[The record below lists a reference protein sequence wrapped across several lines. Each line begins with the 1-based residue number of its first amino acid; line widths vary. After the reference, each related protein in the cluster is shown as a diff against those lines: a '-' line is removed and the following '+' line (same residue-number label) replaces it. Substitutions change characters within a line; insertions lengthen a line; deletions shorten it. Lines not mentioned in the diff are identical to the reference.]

1 MLWYAIGGYQHQQR
15 AGWRIQ
21 RGVLQ
26 MVLRR
31 WEIRLYEPRGA
42 AGFSGGSYVQRTMA
56 PGTGQGL
63 LHSPAAKT
71 EPLEVVGDM
80 TIPSEIIDFRGYSLC
95 LLLAEN

>member
-1 MLWYAIGGYQHQQR
+1 MLWYAIGGYQRQQR

-63 LHSPAAKT
+63 LHNPAAKT
-71 EPLEVVGDM
+71 EPLEAV
-80 TIPSEIIDFRGYSLC
+80 
-95 LLLAEN
+95 